1 MLLEWLSGSVGRQG
15 RRPRRGRSP
24 RRPGRLRPR
33 RLALE
38 PLEGRD
44 LPSLFAPV
52 VYDARGGG
60 LAVGDLRGNGR
71 FDIVTAN
78 AYGAR
83 GKRSRRA
90 G

>member
-1 MLLEWLSGSVGRQG
+1 MVRTWWHKLFSQGQSGAQRGDRWARVRQ
-15 RRPRRGRSP
+15 
-24 RRPGRLRPR
+24 RLRL